1 MSQNQY
7 QITEQQYLRRWI
19 IKPNGP
25 AIK

>member
-7 QITEQQYLRRWI
+7 QITEQQYLRWWI